1 MKFEWAFKS
10 IQSHKVGHFHLPLFL
25 VFNNELKKRKGGK
38 EKNDNDND
46 KDDDGWGDL
55 K

>member
-1 MKFEWAFKS
+1 M
-10 IQSHKVGHFHLPLFL
+10 VGHFRLPLFL

-46 KDDDGWGDL
+46 KDDDG
-55 K
+55 